1 MTASLHDAPAPAIT
15 VRGLTKRFGS
25 VTAVDDLDLTVRRGT
40 VHGFLGP
47 NGAGKSTTIRAILGM
62 LRPDAGTIG
71 VLGHDPVRDPASAT
85 ARVAY
90 VPGDVALWPQ
100 LTGGEA
106 LATMAKLRAG
116 GAGTSRGSAGDDPAR
131 RAELIERFRLDTSKR
146 IRDYS
151 KGNRQK
157 VMLVAG
163 LAADVDVLVLDE
175 PTSGLDPLMER
186 EFAACVRERVA
197 EGASVL
203 LSSHILSEVQDLADD
218 ITIIRDGR
226 LVESGSLKDLTH
238 LRGSR
243 LQATLP
249 DGSRVDRLLPRDDV
263 PAALSDL
270 LARGAADISCTDAG
284 LEDIFLD
291 HYSGTSAPGSG
302 ADDAPAG
309 PSSSETRAAHGTRH
323 ARAARRSREAG
334 DAR

>member
-1 MTASLHDAPAPAIT
+1 MADPLHDAHAPAIT

-25 VTAVDDLDLTVRRGT
+25 FTAVDGLDLTVRRGT

-47 NGAGKSTTIRAILGM
+47 NGAGKSTAIRAILGM
-62 LRPDAGTIG
+62 LRPNGGTID
-71 VLGHDPVRDPASAT
+71 VLGRDPVRDPAAAT

-100 LTGGEA
+100 LTGGQT
-106 LATMAKLRAG
+106 LATLAKLRAG
-116 GAGTSRGSAGDDPAR
+116 GSGGSGSGSPRSRGDDPAL
-131 RAELIERFRLDTSKR
+131 RAELVERFRLDPSKK
-146 IRDYS
+146 IREYS

-157 VMLVAG
+157 VMLVAA
-163 LAADVDVLVLDE
+163 LSADVDALVLDE

-186 EFAACVRERVA
+186 EFATVVRERVD
-197 EGASVL
+197 GGTSVL

-218 ITIIRDGR
+218 ITIIREGR
-226 LVESGSLKDLTH
+226 LVESGSLADLTH

-243 LQATLP
+243 LAATLP
-249 DGSRVDRLLPRDDV
+249 DGSRVEHLLPRDEV

-291 HYSGTSAPGSG
+291 HYSG
-302 ADDAPAG
+302 DH
-309 PSSSETRAAHGTRH
+309 R
-323 ARAARRSREAG
+323 
-334 DAR
+334 

>member
-1 MTASLHDAPAPAIT
+1 M
-15 VRGLTKRFGS
+15 RGLTKRFGS

-62 LRPDAGTIG
+62 LRPDAGTID

-116 GAGTSRGSAGDDPAR
+116 GARGAGASRGASRGSAGDDPAR
-131 RAELIERFRLDTSKR
+131 RAELIERFRLDTSKK

-157 VMLVAG
+157 VMLVAA

-243 LQATLP
+243 LAATLP
-249 DGSRVDRLLPRDDV
+249 DGSRVDRLLPRDEV

-291 HYSGTSAPGSG
+291 HYSGTPAPGSG

-309 PSSSETRAAHGTRH
+309 PSSSGTRH
-323 ARAARRSREAG
+323 ASAARRSREAG

>member
-1 MTASLHDAPAPAIT
+1 MTSADSTPRPRTDSLHDAHAPAIT

-25 VTAVDDLDLTVRRGT
+25 FTAVDDLDLTVRRGT

-47 NGAGKSTTIRAILGM
+47 NGAGKSTAIRAILGM
-62 LRPDAGTIG
+62 LRPDGGTID
-71 VLGHDPVRDPASAT
+71 VLGHDPVRDPAAAT

-100 LTGGEA
+100 LTGGQT
-106 LATMAKLRAG
+106 LATLAKLRAG
-116 GAGTSRGSAGDDPAR
+116 GSGGSGSGSPRSRGDDPAL
-131 RAELIERFRLDTSKR
+131 RAELVERFRLDPSKK
-146 IRDYS
+146 IREYS

-157 VMLVAG
+157 VMLVAA
-163 LAADVDVLVLDE
+163 LSADVDALVLDE

-186 EFAACVRERVA
+186 EFAAVVRERVD
-197 EGASVL
+197 GGTSVL

-218 ITIIRDGR
+218 ITIIREGR
-226 LVESGSLKDLTH
+226 LVESGSLADLTH

-243 LQATLP
+243 LAATLP
-249 DGSRVDRLLPRDDV
+249 DGSRVEHLLPRDEV

-291 HYSGTSAPGSG
+291 HYSG
-302 ADDAPAG
+302 DH
-309 PSSSETRAAHGTRH
+309 R
-323 ARAARRSREAG
+323 
-334 DAR
+334 

>member
-1 MTASLHDAPAPAIT
+1 MADPLHDAHAPAIT

-25 VTAVDDLDLTVRRGT
+25 FTAVDGLDLTVRRGT

-47 NGAGKSTTIRAILGM
+47 NGAGKSTAIRAILGM
-62 LRPDAGTIG
+62 LRPNGGTID
-71 VLGHDPVRDPASAT
+71 VLGRDPVRDPAAAT

-100 LTGGEA
+100 LTGGQT
-106 LATMAKLRAG
+106 LATLAKLRAG
-116 GAGTSRGSAGDDPAR
+116 GSGSGSPRSRGDDTAL
-131 RAELIERFRLDTSKR
+131 RAELVERFRLDPSKK
-146 IRDYS
+146 IREYS

-157 VMLVAG
+157 VVLVAA
-163 LAADVDVLVLDE
+163 LSADVDALVLDE

-186 EFAACVRERVA
+186 EFAAVVRERVD
-197 EGASVL
+197 GGTSVL

-218 ITIIRDGR
+218 ITIIREGR
-226 LVESGSLKDLTH
+226 LVESGSLADLTH

-243 LQATLP
+243 LAATLP
-249 DGSRVDRLLPRDDV
+249 DGSRVERLLPRDEV

-291 HYSGTSAPGSG
+291 HYSG
-302 ADDAPAG
+302 DH
-309 PSSSETRAAHGTRH
+309 R
-323 ARAARRSREAG
+323 
-334 DAR
+334 

>member
-1 MTASLHDAPAPAIT
+1 MTTTDPLYDAHAPAIT
-15 VRGLTKRFGS
+15 ARALTKRFGS
-25 VTAVDDLDLTVRRGT
+25 FTAVDGLDLTVRRGT

-47 NGAGKSTTIRAILGM
+47 NGAGKSTAIRAILGM
-62 LRPDAGTIG
+62 LRPDAGTID
-71 VLGHDPVRDPASAT
+71 VLGHDPGRDPAAAT

-100 LTGGEA
+100 LTGGQT
-106 LATMAKLRAG
+106 LATLAKLRAG
-116 GAGTSRGSAGDDPAR
+116 GHGGSTGDDPAR
-131 RAELIERFRLDTSKR
+131 RAELIERFRLDPSKKNR
-146 IRDYS
+146 EYS

-157 VMLVAG
+157 VMLVAA

-186 EFAACVRERVA
+186 EFAACVRERVDA
-197 EGASVL
+197 GTSVL

-243 LQATLP
+243 LGATLP
-249 DGSRVDRLLPRDDV
+249 DGSRIDRLLPRDEV

-270 LARGAADISCTDAG
+270 LARGATDIACTDAG

-291 HYSGTSAPGSG
+291 HYSGAAESRGASA
-302 ADDAPAG
+302 A
-309 PSSSETRAAHGTRH
+309 SSSNRTET
-323 ARAARRSREAG
+323 G
-334 DAR
+334 DPR